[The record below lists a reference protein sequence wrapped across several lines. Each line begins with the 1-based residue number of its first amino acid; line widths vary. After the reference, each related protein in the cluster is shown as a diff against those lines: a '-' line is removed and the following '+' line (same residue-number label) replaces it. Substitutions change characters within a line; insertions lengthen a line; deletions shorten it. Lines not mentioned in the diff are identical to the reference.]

1 MKKIIFAALLALF
14 AVGAAS
20 AQEPGKWS
28 IGPQLGVYTNTG
40 ADGAIFGVG
49 AFARYNIGNHWRV
62 QPAVTALCKKY
73 CSVDISA
80 DAHYLFNVARFWKVY
95 PQAGI
100 SANDM
105 GDWTFGVNLG
115 AGMDF
120 TIARRWDFLAG
131 FKWLIQ
137 THKNTKNPIII
148 NAGFA
153 YRF

>member
-1 MKKIIFAALLALF
+1 
-14 AVGAAS
+14 
-20 AQEPGKWS
+20 
-28 IGPQLGVYTNTG
+28 
-40 ADGAIFGVG
+40 
-49 AFARYNIGNHWRV
+49 
-62 QPAVTALCKKY
+62 
-73 CSVDISA
+73 
-80 DAHYLFNVARFWKVY
+80 
-95 PQAGI
+95 
-100 SANDM
+100 M

-137 THKNTKNPIII
+137 THKDSKNPIII

>member
-62 QPAVTALCKKY
+62 QPAVTAL
-73 CSVDISA
+73 
-80 DAHYLFNVARFWKVY
+80 
-95 PQAGI
+95 
-100 SANDM
+100 
-105 GDWTFGVNLG
+105 
-115 AGMDF
+115 F

-137 THKNTKNPIII
+137 THKDSKNPIII